1 MQRELPVRPCLQR
14 YVYLSKWYN
23 FVLNV
28 TVVSELMIY
37 DADVSQLK
45 QYIAKMGNIVQS
57 FNRCLNTATFINQ
70 PLQLLEILT

>member
-1 MQRELPVRPCLQR
+1 
-14 YVYLSKWYN
+14 
-23 FVLNV
+23 
-28 TVVSELMIY
+28 MIY